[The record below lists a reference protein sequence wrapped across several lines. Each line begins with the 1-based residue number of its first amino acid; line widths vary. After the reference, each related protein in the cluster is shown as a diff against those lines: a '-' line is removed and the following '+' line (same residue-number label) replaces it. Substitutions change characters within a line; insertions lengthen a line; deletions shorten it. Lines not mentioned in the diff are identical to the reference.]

1 MHRVNAHKS
10 SKWQFMSLTSI
21 RSRLI
26 LFLLVLILP
35 VLAVIYWFVEQEN
48 LRYTDRTINSYLN
61 IGTQVF
67 DYSVESH
74 KNTLLTISNA
84 LTRDWGFRNA
94 FGAADPMT
102 IRDAATNLLAR
113 SQGAADLML
122 ISDMQGRV
130 IIDTHDQGFSSL
142 PADWRAVVDNAVTHP
157 EGQGDRILIV
167 GEVPYQITV
176 VPLMLPQP
184 VAWIF
189 AGFPLDE
196 SFVREIRR
204 STASEISILRH
215 RPAQATAAAL
225 EVVASSLEGDNRRLL
240 AERLDPSRMNE
251 TQRVSLATESYGAQ
265 VRQLASG
272 DAETPAILAVVQR
285 SYRENQENLQVL
297 QQRLLDFSIAI
308 VSISLLAVFVLA
320 RGFTRPVLR
329 LATRVEQ
336 IERGQYQL
344 ADGDRVVTGKDEV
357 GELER
362 AVERM
367 ANGLAEKEKVRD
379 LLGKVVSQGVADEL
393 LSRRIELGGED
404 REVSIL
410 FADIAGFTALG
421 ERVPPQQLISIL
433 NTCLEGLCRVVD
445 QHGGIVDKFIG
456 DAVMAVFGAPVS
468 HADDHQRALECAM
481 AMQAELPAINEMLRA
496 YEFPVSIS
504 VRIGVH
510 TGHVVAGNI
519 GSSDRLNYTVIGDA
533 VNLAARLEGLTRFYN
548 LAALISE
555 QTRVA
560 ADPDNRIVWRD
571 IDLVTVSGR
580 EKPVKLFEPVA
591 HRDTLSQGE
600 IDQVEQFNKAL
611 DCYRQGQGEEAA
623 GIIAML
629 VEKAH
634 PASNIQL
641 YELYLERIRTQADMA
656 DEHWDPVFRHT
667 GK

>member
-1 MHRVNAHKS
+1 
-10 SKWQFMSLTSI
+10 MSLTSI

-26 LFLLVLILP
+26 LFLLGLILP

-94 FGAADPMT
+94 FGASDPMT

-196 SFVREIRR
+196 SFVREVQR
-204 STASEISILRH
+204 STASDISILRH
-215 RPAQATAAAL
+215 HPEQENQAAL
-225 EVVASSLEGDNRRLL
+225 EVVASSLDGENRQLL
-240 AERLDPSRMNE
+240 AERLDPFLLNQ

-265 VRQLASG
+265 VRQLADG
-272 DAETPAILAVVQR
+272 DAVTPAILAVVQR

-336 IERGQYQL
+336 IERGQYQQPSSDK
-344 ADGDRVVTGKDEV
+344 AVTGKDEV

-410 FADIAGFTALG
+410 FA
-421 ERVPPQQLISIL
+421 
-433 NTCLEGLCRVVD
+433 
-445 QHGGIVDKFIG
+445 
-456 DAVMAVFGAPVS
+456 
-468 HADDHQRALECAM
+468 
-481 AMQAELPAINEMLRA
+481 
-496 YEFPVSIS
+496 
-504 VRIGVH
+504 
-510 TGHVVAGNI
+510 
-519 GSSDRLNYTVIGDA
+519 
-533 VNLAARLEGLTRFYN
+533 
-548 LAALISE
+548 
-555 QTRVA
+555 
-560 ADPDNRIVWRD
+560 
-571 IDLVTVSGR
+571 
-580 EKPVKLFEPVA
+580 
-591 HRDTLSQGE
+591 
-600 IDQVEQFNKAL
+600 
-611 DCYRQGQGEEAA
+611 
-623 GIIAML
+623 
-629 VEKAH
+629 
-634 PASNIQL
+634 
-641 YELYLERIRTQADMA
+641 
-656 DEHWDPVFRHT
+656 
-667 GK
+667 